1 MSTAE
6 AKKATAC
13 SGNYQDNVTAPL
25 SQDHNNDATAAEDPD
40 EDLRLSDDANDD
52 SIPAVE
58 RVSTTHSHMNWAK
71 HIYY

>member
-58 RVSTTHSHMNWAK
+58 RVSTTHSLMN
-71 HIYY
+71 